1 MVIQESSVENKG
13 HRLHTERFKLFNK
26 VVKDIS

>member
-26 VVKDIS
+26 VV